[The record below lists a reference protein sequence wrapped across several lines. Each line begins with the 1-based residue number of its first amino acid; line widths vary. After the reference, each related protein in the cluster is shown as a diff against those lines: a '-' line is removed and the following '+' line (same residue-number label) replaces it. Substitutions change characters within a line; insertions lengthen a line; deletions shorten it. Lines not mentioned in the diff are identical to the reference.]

1 MNTKQILDTIS
12 SRRGNNSNFILSTDG
27 STGSSWQSGSIMA
40 VNSWSPEPI
49 RKVSVI
55 SKVKLFGIRLWNKTT
70 EISVDEFFT
79 RIGRSKKELK
89 IIDGIVDK
97 YLKRIEKAE
106 KMGQTALVEKMKD
119 DIEVVKREALACLC
133 GIKEYL
139 TNSQIDKLLS
149 KSSKNIELTFIK
161 NFVRHIPDTL
171 LDLKEKLD
179 KEKVF
184 DDYVIAHYDPKKENT
199 ALTKKEVE
207 RKKDPILFGVIRG
220 SDNFYFIGDWK
231 DEYCNLTLKEA
242 VAVIEED
249 TKKIN

>member
-1 MNTKQILDTIS
+1 MKTKQILDDINN
-12 SRRGNNSNFILSTDG
+12 RRENNSNFILTTNDSSTA
-27 STGSSWQSGSIMA
+27 SWGISAAQS
-40 VNSWSPEPI
+40 VWLPEQS

-55 SKVKLFGIRLWNKTT
+55 SKVKLFGVHLWDKIS

-106 KMGQTALVEKMKD
+106 KMGQTALVEKMRD
-119 DIEVVKREALACLC
+119 DIEIVKKEALACLC
-133 GIKEYL
+133 GIKSYL
-139 TNSQIDKLLS
+139 TSSQIDKLLS

-161 NFVRHIPDTL
+161 NFIRHIPDNL
-171 LDLKEKLD
+171 LGIKEKLD
-179 KEKVF
+179 SEKIF

-199 ALTKKEVE
+199 DLTKKEKE
-207 RKKDPILFGVIRG
+207 KKRDPILFGVIKG
-220 SDNFYFIGDWK
+220 SNNFYFIGDWK

-242 VAVIEED
+242 VQIIEEEAK
-249 TKKIN
+249 TIN